1 MIPCI
6 PPKILTTRPQTP
18 NFQPNLSDILFL
30 CRAFG
35 YPAVG
40 EFTLTA
46 ALLLL
51 EFYMTVTVRTAEK
64 NEYAAIARLARQVH
78 NLHADHH
85 PDRFSKKEHY
95 MSKDIFQDYLD
106 NPDCRIFVAL
116 DDTKIIGMAFC
127 SYSDL
132 SKSPAMAMKGEV
144 TLYSMCVAKTH
155 QRHGTGRVLIS
166 TIESWA
172 AEKGADAMKLNV
184 HVFNNAAMD
193 LYTSSG
199 FTALAVVMTK
209 PIAKISAKGP
219 EYNV

>member
-1 MIPCI
+1 M
-6 PPKILTTRPQTP
+6 
-18 NFQPNLSDILFL
+18 
-30 CRAFG
+30 A
-35 YPAVG
+35 
-40 EFTLTA
+40 
-46 ALLLL
+46 
-51 EFYMTVTVRTAEK
+51 VTVRTAEK
-64 NEYAAIARLARQVH
+64 NEYAAVARLARRVH
-78 NLHADHH
+78 DLHAEHH

-95 MSKDIFQDYLD
+95 LSKDIFQDHLD
-106 NPDCRIFVAL
+106 NPDWRIFVAL

-132 SKSPAMAMKGEV
+132 SKLPAMAMMGEV
-144 TLYSMCVAKTH
+144 TLYSMCVAKTY
-155 QRHGTGRVLIS
+155 QRRGVGRALIS

-172 AEKGADAMKLNV
+172 AEKGADAVKLNV

-209 PIAKISAKGP
+209 PIAKTAAKGP